1 MNKRQQKK
9 RQKEQQ
15 KKYPDDIQIV
25 DLAEHDI
32 TAEGSVESS
41 RDATT
46 EEIVEIRRDAATEET
61 VENRRDAATEEI
73 VEIRRDAATEET
85 VENRR
90 NAATEETVEISQDDA
105 TNKTVESVQDIATK
119 EPDENGQDAP
129 KEKKAEIDSDDK
141 NVEKKSIIKEILS
154 IFFPAVVL
162 IFFEIITEISCGNDV
177 LNYHLAYIVLFS
189 ISYGLFMYFICNLTK
204 KRQIRHIIQ
213 AILLFLLGFVY
224 CMLYFLFCE
233 FQLFYDLNTLFAGAG
248 DAVTNFSGDII
259 SMLFTGDGFLH
270 LILYFL
276 PFLFFVTVGRKWL
289 PLPEISVTK
298 KGMVLLLSAFFFV
311 SNLIVMQF
319 YPADKDVY
327 GDFYDYNT
335 AIADFGLMTGIRLEV
350 RHVMFS
356 NGEEVAF
363 ETMKQL
369 DSSALQTETVSSVS
383 NSDGKASD
391 SDSDSLSINSVS
403 DNAVEQ
409 DDTDESF
416 GKNQMDIDFDALA
429 QKDGGKYAALDLYVA
444 SREASSKNEY
454 TGLFKGKNLI
464 FITAEAFTEEAID
477 KMRTPTLYR
486 MAHRGICF
494 IDYYQPSS
502 AGTTGGEYAN
512 IFGMLPT
519 AGGSSMKK
527 TATNYNWSTMASRLS
542 EQGYYGKAYHNN
554 SYTYYDRNKT
564 HVNLGFS
571 DGFEGKGNG
580 LEEILTSQ
588 WPESDLEMIQG
599 TFPQYVDKQPFHIYY
614 MSVSGHSLYSQ
625 SKNAMSKKH
634 WDQVENM
641 DASEPVKAY
650 LACQIELDVAM
661 EYLIEQLE
669 KEGIADDTVIVI
681 ATDHFPYG
689 LDQNTGALTYL
700 TELYGRPIDN
710 NLYRDHNRLIIWSGC
725 LEKMD
730 SIVVDTPVSS
740 MDILPTLCNLF
751 DVEFD
756 SRLLPGRDVF
766 SDAQPLVFSL
776 GYDWKTDKGTY
787 LASKGK
793 FIPKD
798 PNEELPEN
806 YVQDMKAIVRDKITY
821 SKGVLQQ
828 DYFRHVFVE

>member
-1 MNKRQQKK
+1 MNKRQRKK

-15 KKYPDDIQIV
+15 KVLQTQQQTQQQTKQHKKYPDDIQIV

-32 TAEGSVESS
+32 TPEGIVIIRQGAE
-41 RDATT
+41 TK
-46 EEIVEIRRDAATEET
+46 ET
-61 VENRRDAATEEI
+61 VEFSQDAAAKEIDETGLDDSTEE
-73 VEIRRDAATEET
+73 
-85 VENRR
+85 
-90 NAATEETVEISQDDA
+90 
-105 TNKTVESVQDIATK
+105 
-119 EPDENGQDAP
+119 
-129 KEKKAEIDSDDK
+129 KAETDSDVK
-141 NVEKKSIIKEILS
+141 NAEDKSIIKEILS
-154 IFFPAVVL
+154 MFFLAFVL
-162 IFFEIITEISCGNDV
+162 FFFEIVTGISCGNEIF
-177 LNYHLAYIVLFS
+177 NYHLAYIALFS
-189 ISYGLFMYFICNLTK
+189 ISYGLLMYFICNLTK
-204 KRQIRHIIQ
+204 KRRIRHIIQ
-213 AILLFLLGFVY
+213 AVLLFLLGFMY
-224 CMLYFLFCE
+224 CILYFLFCE

-270 LILYFL
+270 LFLYFL

-289 PLPEISVTK
+289 PIPTISVRK

-350 RHVMFS
+350 RNTMFS
-356 NGEEVAF
+356 NGDEVAF
-363 ETMKQL
+363 ETMKQV
-369 DSSALQTETVSSVS
+369 DSSALQTGD
-383 NSDGKASD
+383 SDGKASD
-391 SDSDSLSINSVS
+391 TDSDSLSMNSVS
-403 DNAVEQ
+403 DNAMAQGE
-409 DDTDESF
+409 TGEPYR
-416 GKNQMDIDFDALA
+416 KNQMDIDFEALA

-444 SREASSKNEY
+444 SQEASSKNEF

-477 KMRTPTLYR
+477 KKRTPTLYR
-486 MAHRGICF
+486 MAHKGIRF

-527 TATNYNWSTMASRLS
+527 TATQYNWSTMASRLS

-554 SYTYYDRNKT
+554 SYTYYDRDKT

-571 DGFEGKGNG
+571 DGYEGKGNG
-580 LEEILTSQ
+580 LESVLTAQ

-614 MSVSGHSLYSQ
+614 MTVSGHSLYEKN
-625 SKNAMSKKH
+625 KNAMARKH
-634 WDQVENM
+634 WDMVENLN
-641 DASEPVKAY
+641 ASEPVKTY
-650 LACQIELDVAM
+650 LAAQIELDAAM

-669 KEGIADDTVIVI
+669 KEGIAEDTVIVI
-681 ATDHFPYG
+681 STDHFPYG

-700 TELYGRPIDN
+700 TELYGKPIED

-725 LEKMD
+725 LETMEPI
-730 SIVVDTPVSS
+730 IVNTPTSS

-766 SDAQPLVFSL
+766 SDAQPLVFTL

-793 FIPKD
+793 FIPND

-828 DYFRHVFVE
+828 DYFRHVFGE

>member
-1 MNKRQQKK
+1 MNKRQRKK

-15 KKYPDDIQIV
+15 KVLQTQQQTQQQMQQQTKQHKKYPDDIQIV

-32 TAEGSVESS
+32 TPEGIVIIRQGAE
-41 RDATT
+41 TK
-46 EEIVEIRRDAATEET
+46 ET
-61 VENRRDAATEEI
+61 VEVSQDAAKEK
-73 VEIRRDAATEET
+73 
-85 VENRR
+85 
-90 NAATEETVEISQDDA
+90 TVEISQD
-105 TNKTVESVQDIATK
+105 TATK
-119 EPDENGQDAP
+119 ETVEFSRDAAAKEIDETGLDDST
-129 KEKKAEIDSDDK
+129 EEKAETDSDVK
-141 NVEKKSIIKEILS
+141 NAEDKSIIKEILS
-154 IFFPAVVL
+154 MFFPAFVL
-162 IFFEIITEISCGNDV
+162 FFFEIVTGISCGNEIF
-177 LNYHLAYIVLFS
+177 NYHLAYIALFS
-189 ISYGLFMYFICNLTK
+189 ISYGLLMYFICNLTK
-204 KRQIRHIIQ
+204 KRRIRHIIQ
-213 AILLFLLGFVY
+213 AVLLFLLGFMY
-224 CMLYFLFCE
+224 CILYFLFCE

-270 LILYFL
+270 LFLYFL
-276 PFLFFVTVGRKWL
+276 PFLFFIIVGRKWL
-289 PLPEISVTK
+289 PISGISVRK
-298 KGMVLLLSAFFFV
+298 KGMVLLLSVFFFI

-350 RHVMFS
+350 RNMMFT

-363 ETMKQL
+363 ETMKQV
-369 DSSALQTETVSSVS
+369 DSSALQTDMGSSDS
-383 NSDGKASD
+383 DTDGKASD
-391 SDSDSLSINSVS
+391 IDSDSLSMNSVS
-403 DNAVEQ
+403 DNAMAQGE
-409 DDTDESF
+409 TGEPY
-416 GKNQMDIDFDALA
+416 GKNQMDIDFEALA

-444 SREASSKNEY
+444 SQEASSKNEF

-477 KMRTPTLYR
+477 KKRTPTLYR
-486 MAHRGICF
+486 MAHKGIRF

-527 TATNYNWSTMASRLS
+527 TATQYNWSTMASRLS

-554 SYTYYDRNKT
+554 SYTYYDRDKT

-571 DGFEGKGNG
+571 DGYEGKGNG
-580 LEEILTSQ
+580 LESVLTAQ

-614 MSVSGHSLYSQ
+614 MTVSGHSLYEKN
-625 SKNAMSKKH
+625 KNAMARKH
-634 WDQVENM
+634 WDMVENLN
-641 DASEPVKAY
+641 ASEPVKTY
-650 LACQIELDVAM
+650 LAAQIELDAAM

-669 KEGIADDTVIVI
+669 KEGIAEDTVIVI
-681 ATDHFPYG
+681 STDHFPYG

-700 TELYGRPIDN
+700 TELYGKPIED

-725 LEKMD
+725 LETMEPI
-730 SIVVDTPVSS
+730 IVNTPTSS

-766 SDAQPLVFSL
+766 SDAQPLVFTL

-793 FIPKD
+793 FIPND

-828 DYFRHVFVE
+828 DYFRHVFLE

>member
-1 MNKRQQKK
+1 MNKRQRKK
-9 RQKEQQ
+9 RQKEQKKVLQ
-15 KKYPDDIQIV
+15 KEHQTQQQMQQQTDQQQMPQQFQQETKQQMQQQTKQHKKYPDDIQIV

-32 TAEGSVESS
+32 TAEGIDEIGQ
-41 RDATT
+41 DGATN
-46 EEIVEIRRDAATEET
+46 ET
-61 VENRRDAATEEI
+61 VKTGRDVSIKGTDE
-73 VEIRRDAATEET
+73 
-85 VENRR
+85 
-90 NAATEETVEISQDDA
+90 
-105 TNKTVESVQDIATK
+105 TK
-119 EPDENGQDAP
+119 EL
-129 KEKKAEIDSDDK
+129 
-141 NVEKKSIIKEILS
+141 LS
-154 IFFPAVVL
+154 MLFSAFVL
-162 IFFEIITEISCGNDV
+162 FFFEIVTEISCGNDIF
-177 LNYHLAYIVLFS
+177 NHHLVYIALFS
-189 ISYGLFMYFICNLTK
+189 ISYGLLFYFICILSK
-204 KRQIRHIIQ
+204 KRRIQHIIQ
-213 AILLFLLGFVY
+213 AVLLFLLGFLY

-259 SMLFTGDGFLH
+259 SMLFTTDGFLH
-270 LILYFL
+270 LFLYFL
-276 PFLFFVTVGRKWL
+276 PFLNFVTVGRKWL
-289 PLPEISVTK
+289 PIPAISVRK
-298 KGMVLLLSAFFFV
+298 KGMVLLLSAFFFI
-311 SNLIVMQF
+311 SNQIVMQF

-327 GDFYDYNT
+327 GDYYDYNT

-350 RHVMFS
+350 RNTMFS

-363 ETMKQL
+363 ETMKQM
-369 DSSALQTETVSSVS
+369 DSSSLQTEMGSSDS
-383 NSDGKASD
+383 DMDGKAND
-391 SDSDSLSINSVS
+391 TISDSLSMNSVS
-403 DNAVEQ
+403 DNAMAQGEAG
-409 DDTDESF
+409 EPY
-416 GKNQMDIDFDALA
+416 GKNQMDIDFEALA

-444 SREASSKNEY
+444 SQEASSKNEF

-477 KMRTPTLYR
+477 KKRTPTLYR
-486 MAHRGICF
+486 MAHKGIRF

-527 TATNYNWSTMASRLS
+527 TATQYNWSTMASRLS

-554 SYTYYDRNKT
+554 SYTYYDRDKT

-580 LEEILTSQ
+580 LESVLSEQ

-614 MSVSGHSLYSQ
+614 MTVSGHSLYEKN
-625 SKNAMSKKH
+625 KNAMARKH
-634 WDQVENM
+634 WDMVENLN
-641 DASEPVKAY
+641 ASEPVKTY
-650 LACQIELDVAM
+650 LAAQIELDAAM

-669 KEGIADDTVIVI
+669 KEGIAEDTVIVI
-681 ATDHFPYG
+681 SADHFPYG
-689 LDQNTGALTYL
+689 LDQNTGSLTYL
-700 TELYGRPIDN
+700 TELYGKPIED
-710 NLYRDHNRLIIWSGC
+710 NLYRDHNCLIIWSEC
-725 LEKMD
+725 LETMNPI
-730 SIVVDTPVSS
+730 IVNTPTSS

-756 SRLLPGRDVF
+756 SRFLPGRDVF
-766 SDAQPLVFSL
+766 SDAQPLVFTL

-793 FIPKD
+793 FIPSD

-828 DYFRHVFVE
+828 DYFRHVFLE

>member
-1 MNKRQQKK
+1 MNKRQRKK

-15 KKYPDDIQIV
+15 KVLQIQQQTQQQMQQQTKQHKKYPDDIQIV

-32 TAEGSVESS
+32 MPEGIVINRQGAE
-41 RDATT
+41 TK
-46 EEIVEIRRDAATEET
+46 ET
-61 VENRRDAATEEI
+61 VEFSQDAAAKEIDETGLDDSTEE
-73 VEIRRDAATEET
+73 
-85 VENRR
+85 
-90 NAATEETVEISQDDA
+90 
-105 TNKTVESVQDIATK
+105 
-119 EPDENGQDAP
+119 
-129 KEKKAEIDSDDK
+129 KAETDSDVK
-141 NVEKKSIIKEILS
+141 NAEDKSIIKEILS
-154 IFFPAVVL
+154 MFFLAFVL
-162 IFFEIITEISCGNDV
+162 FFFEIVTGISCGNEIF
-177 LNYHLAYIVLFS
+177 NYHLAYIALFS
-189 ISYGLFMYFICNLTK
+189 ISYGLLMYFICNLTK
-204 KRQIRHIIQ
+204 KRRIRHIIQ
-213 AILLFLLGFVY
+213 AVLLFLLGFMY
-224 CMLYFLFCE
+224 CILYFLFCE

-270 LILYFL
+270 LFLYFL

-289 PLPEISVTK
+289 PIPTISVRK

-350 RHVMFS
+350 RNTMFS
-356 NGEEVAF
+356 NGDEVAF
-363 ETMKQL
+363 ETMKQV
-369 DSSALQTETVSSVS
+369 DSSALQTGD
-383 NSDGKASD
+383 SDGKASD
-391 SDSDSLSINSVS
+391 TDSDSLSMNSVS
-403 DNAVEQ
+403 DNAMAQGE
-409 DDTDESF
+409 TGEPYR
-416 GKNQMDIDFDALA
+416 KNQMDIDFEALA

-444 SREASSKNEY
+444 SQEASSKNEF

-477 KMRTPTLYR
+477 KKRTSTLYR
-486 MAHRGICF
+486 MAHKGIRF

-527 TATNYNWSTMASRLS
+527 TATQYNWSTMASRLS

-554 SYTYYDRNKT
+554 SYTYYDRDKT

-580 LEEILTSQ
+580 LESVLSEQ

-614 MSVSGHSLYSQ
+614 MTVSGHSLYEKN
-625 SKNAMSKKH
+625 KNAMARKH
-634 WDQVENM
+634 WDMVENLN
-641 DASEPVKAY
+641 ASEPVKTY
-650 LACQIELDVAM
+650 LAAQIELDAAM

-669 KEGIADDTVIVI
+669 KEGIAEDTVIVI
-681 ATDHFPYG
+681 STDHFPYG

-700 TELYGRPIDN
+700 TELYGKPIED

-725 LEKMD
+725 LETMEPI
-730 SIVVDTPVSS
+730 IVNTPTSS

-766 SDAQPLVFSL
+766 SDAQPLVFTL

-793 FIPKD
+793 FIPND

-828 DYFRHVFVE
+828 DYFRHVFGE

>member
-1 MNKRQQKK
+1 MNKRQRKK
-9 RQKEQQ
+9 RQKEKQKVLQTEQQ
-15 KKYPDDIQIV
+15 TQQQTDQQQMQQQYHKQTKPHKKYPDDIKIV
-25 DLAEHDI
+25 DLAEYDI
-32 TAEGSVESS
+32 TAEGRGEI
-41 RDATT
+41 RQDATT
-46 EEIVEIRRDAATEET
+46 EAS
-61 VENRRDAATEEI
+61 
-73 VEIRRDAATEET
+73 
-85 VENRR
+85 
-90 NAATEETVEISQDDA
+90 VEISQDDA
-105 TNKTVESVQDIATK
+105 TNETVETGHDVSIK
-119 EPDENGQDAP
+119 ETDETGQDDSTE
-129 KEKKAEIDSDDK
+129 EKVKTDFDVQKAG
-141 NVEKKSIIKEILS
+141 KKSIIKELLS
-154 IFFPAVVL
+154 MFFPAFVL
-162 IFFEIITEISCGNDV
+162 FFFEIVTGISCGNEIFNFHFV
-177 LNYHLAYIVLFS
+177 YIALFS
-189 ISYGLFMYFICNLTK
+189 ISYGLLIYFICNLTK
-204 KRQIRHIIQ
+204 KRRIRNIIQ
-213 AILLFLLGFVY
+213 AVLLFLLGFMY

-270 LILYFL
+270 LFLYFL
-276 PFLFFVTVGRKWL
+276 PFLFFVTAGRKWL
-289 PLPEISVTK
+289 PIPEISVRK
-298 KGMVLLLSAFFFV
+298 KGMVLLLSVFFFV

-350 RHVMFS
+350 RNTMFS

-363 ETMKQL
+363 ETMKQV
-369 DSSALQTETVSSVS
+369 DSSALQTETGD
-383 NSDGKASD
+383 SDGKASD
-391 SDSDSLSINSVS
+391 PDADSLSMNSVS
-403 DNAVEQ
+403 DNAMAQ
-409 DDTDESF
+409 DETDELF
-416 GKNQMDIDFDALA
+416 GKNQMDIDFEALA
-429 QKDGGKYAALDLYVA
+429 TKDGGKYAVLDLYVA
-444 SREASSKNEY
+444 SREASSKNEF

-477 KMRTPTLYR
+477 KKRTPTLYR
-486 MAHRGICF
+486 MAYKGIRF

-527 TATNYNWSTMASRLS
+527 TATQYNWSTMASRLS

-554 SYTYYDRNKT
+554 SYTYYDRDKT

-580 LEEILTSQ
+580 LESVLSEQ

-614 MSVSGHSLYSQ
+614 MTVSGHSLYEK
-625 SKNAMSKKH
+625 SKNAMAKKH
-634 WDQVENM
+634 WDKVENLNS
-641 DASEPVKAY
+641 SEPVKTY
-650 LACQIELDVAM
+650 LAAQIELDAAM

-700 TELYGRPIDN
+700 TELYGKTIED
-710 NLYRDHNRLIIWSGC
+710 NLYRDHNRLIIWSEC
-725 LEKMD
+725 LETMD
-730 SIVVDTPVSS
+730 PIIVNTPTSS

-766 SDAQPLVFSL
+766 SDAQPLVFTL

-793 FIPKD
+793 FIPNN

-828 DYFRHVFVE
+828 DYFRHVFAE

>member
-1 MNKRQQKK
+1 MNKRQRKK

-15 KKYPDDIQIV
+15 KVLQIQQQTQQQMQQQTKQHKKYPDDIQIV

-32 TAEGSVESS
+32 MPEGIVINRQGAE
-41 RDATT
+41 TK
-46 EEIVEIRRDAATEET
+46 ET
-61 VENRRDAATEEI
+61 VEFSQDAAAKEIDETGLDDSTEE
-73 VEIRRDAATEET
+73 
-85 VENRR
+85 
-90 NAATEETVEISQDDA
+90 
-105 TNKTVESVQDIATK
+105 
-119 EPDENGQDAP
+119 
-129 KEKKAEIDSDDK
+129 KAETDSDVK
-141 NVEKKSIIKEILS
+141 NAEDKSIIKEILS
-154 IFFPAVVL
+154 MFFPAFVL
-162 IFFEIITEISCGNDV
+162 FFFEIVTGISCGNEIF
-177 LNYHLAYIVLFS
+177 NYHLAYIALFS
-189 ISYGLFMYFICNLTK
+189 ISYGLLMYFICNLTK
-204 KRQIRHIIQ
+204 KRRIRHIIQ
-213 AILLFLLGFVY
+213 AVLLFLLGFMY
-224 CMLYFLFCE
+224 CILYFLFCE

-270 LILYFL
+270 LFLYFL

-289 PLPEISVTK
+289 PIPTISVRK

-327 GDFYDYNT
+327 GDYYDYNT

-350 RHVMFS
+350 RNTMFS
-356 NGEEVAF
+356 NGDEVAF
-363 ETMKQL
+363 ETMKQV
-369 DSSALQTETVSSVS
+369 DSSALQTGD
-383 NSDGKASD
+383 SDGKASD
-391 SDSDSLSINSVS
+391 TDSDSLSMNSVS
-403 DNAVEQ
+403 DNAMAQGE
-409 DDTDESF
+409 TGEPY
-416 GKNQMDIDFDALA
+416 GKNQMDIDFEALA
-429 QKDGGKYAALDLYVA
+429 EKDGGKYAALDLYVA
-444 SREASSKNEY
+444 SQEASSKNEF

-477 KMRTPTLYR
+477 KKRTPTLYR
-486 MAHRGICF
+486 MAHKGIRF

-527 TATNYNWSTMASRLS
+527 TATQYNWSTMASRLS

-554 SYTYYDRNKT
+554 SYTYYDRDKT

-571 DGFEGKGNG
+571 DGYEGKGNG
-580 LEEILTSQ
+580 LESVLTAQ

-614 MSVSGHSLYSQ
+614 MTVSGHSLYEKN
-625 SKNAMSKKH
+625 KNAMARKH
-634 WDQVENM
+634 WDMVENLN
-641 DASEPVKAY
+641 ASEPVKTY
-650 LACQIELDVAM
+650 LAAQIELDAAM

-669 KEGIADDTVIVI
+669 KEGIAEDTVIVI
-681 ATDHFPYG
+681 STDHFPYG

-700 TELYGRPIDN
+700 TELYGKPIED

-725 LEKMD
+725 LETMD
-730 SIVVDTPVSS
+730 PIIVNTPTSS

-766 SDAQPLVFSL
+766 SDAQPLVFTL

-793 FIPKD
+793 FIPND

-828 DYFRHVFVE
+828 DYFRHIFGE

>member
-1 MNKRQQKK
+1 MNKRQRKK

-15 KKYPDDIQIV
+15 KVLQTQQQTQQQTKQHKKYPDDIQIV

-32 TAEGSVESS
+32 TPEGIVIIRQGAE
-41 RDATT
+41 TK
-46 EEIVEIRRDAATEET
+46 ET
-61 VENRRDAATEEI
+61 VEVSQDAAKEK
-73 VEIRRDAATEET
+73 
-85 VENRR
+85 
-90 NAATEETVEISQDDA
+90 TVEISQD
-105 TNKTVESVQDIATK
+105 TATK
-119 EPDENGQDAP
+119 ETVEFSQDAAAKEIDETGQDAP
-129 KEKKAEIDSDDK
+129 TEEKAETDSDVK
-141 NVEKKSIIKEILS
+141 NAEDKSIIKEILS
-154 IFFPAVVL
+154 MFFPAFVL
-162 IFFEIITEISCGNDV
+162 FFFEIVTGISCGNEIF
-177 LNYHLAYIVLFS
+177 NYHLAYIALFS
-189 ISYGLFMYFICNLTK
+189 ISYGLLMYFICNLTK
-204 KRQIRHIIQ
+204 KRRIRHIIQ
-213 AILLFLLGFVY
+213 AVLLFLLGFLY

-270 LILYFL
+270 LFLYFL

-289 PLPEISVTK
+289 PISGISVRK

-350 RHVMFS
+350 RNTMFS

-363 ETMKQL
+363 ETIKQV
-369 DSSALQTETVSSVS
+369 DSSALQTGD
-383 NSDGKASD
+383 SDGKASD
-391 SDSDSLSINSVS
+391 TDSDSLSMNSVS
-403 DNAVEQ
+403 DNAMAQGE
-409 DDTDESF
+409 TGEPYR
-416 GKNQMDIDFDALA
+416 KNQMDIDFEALA

-444 SREASSKNEY
+444 SQEASSKNEF

-477 KMRTPTLYR
+477 KKRTPTLYR
-486 MAHRGICF
+486 MAHKGIRF

-527 TATNYNWSTMASRLS
+527 TATQYNWSTMASRLS

-554 SYTYYDRNKT
+554 SYTYYDRDKT

-571 DGFEGKGNG
+571 DGYEGKGNG
-580 LEEILTSQ
+580 LESVLTAQ

-614 MSVSGHSLYSQ
+614 MTVSGHSLYEKN
-625 SKNAMSKKH
+625 KNAMARKH
-634 WDQVENM
+634 WDMVENLN
-641 DASEPVKAY
+641 ASEPVKTY
-650 LACQIELDVAM
+650 LAAQIELDAAM

-669 KEGIADDTVIVI
+669 KEGIAEDTVIVI
-681 ATDHFPYG
+681 STDHFPYG

-700 TELYGRPIDN
+700 MELYGKPIED

-725 LEKMD
+725 LETMEPI
-730 SIVVDTPVSS
+730 IVNTPTSS

-766 SDAQPLVFSL
+766 SDAQPLVFTL

-793 FIPKD
+793 FIPND

-828 DYFRHVFVE
+828 DYFRHVFGE